1 MQFYSG
7 SEEIETTIEKVGER
21 GGSTGRYV
29 CVCERRK
36 EAAEV
41 LRPLKYAIIL
51 RLVALAFLPLEL
63 PLQCHSYLF
72 HFPLSLPLFP
82 FSNFRAFAAA

>member
-21 GGSTGRYV
+21 GGECERGGSTGRCV

-36 EAAEV
+36 EAA
-41 LRPLKYAIIL
+41 
-51 RLVALAFLPLEL
+51 
-63 PLQCHSYLF
+63 
-72 HFPLSLPLFP
+72 
-82 FSNFRAFAAA
+82 